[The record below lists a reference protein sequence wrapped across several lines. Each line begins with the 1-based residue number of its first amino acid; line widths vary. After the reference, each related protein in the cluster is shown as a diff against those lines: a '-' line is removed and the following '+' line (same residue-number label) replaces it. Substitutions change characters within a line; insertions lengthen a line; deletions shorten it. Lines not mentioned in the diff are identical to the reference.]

1 MKFIYTDFYR
11 YFDEYKI
18 QSVRC
23 LNLLHL
29 LLYKSGNVC
38 YIMQR
43 IYLIVKRIENSSIN
57 SNNM

>member
-29 LLYKSGNVC
+29 YKSVYVC
-38 YIMQR
+38 YIIISVVGLM
-43 IYLIVKRIENSSIN
+43 LPVFGATFS
-57 SNNM
+57 MFPM